1 MALSE
6 DRHVLF
12 VFSLFINYIQCT
24 CTMLPNLTH
33 NSVYDMLFCYYW
45 IIILEN
51 CVAIYYFIIWDKTQ
65 SSGMVLFIALRS
77 AFYLTQK
84 KRNGLCQCSKYRKFY
99 Y

>member
-1 MALSE
+1 
-6 DRHVLF
+6 
-12 VFSLFINYIQCT
+12 
-24 CTMLPNLTH
+24 
-33 NSVYDMLFCYYW
+33 MLFCYYW

-84 KRNGLCQCSKYRKFY
+84 KEMVCANVQNIGNFTIDPPHFKTHTLFFIFAIFY
-99 Y
+99 TTSSTT